1 MEFEGDENKRS
12 QAIAKHGVD
21 SRKAILI
28 FEGPTLTS
36 VDRRSDYGEE
46 RLISIGRTEEE
57 IYVVVHTARGER
69 TRVVTA
75 WKASRRQRAQYQARY
90 PRGTSGH
97 V

>member
-1 MEFEGDENKRS
+1 MEFEWDENKRS
-12 QAIAKHGVD
+12 QAIAKHGFD
-21 SRKAILI
+21 FRKAILI
-28 FEGPTLTS
+28 VEDPTLTS

-46 RLISIGRTEEE
+46 RLISTGRTEEE

-69 TRVVTA
+69 TRGISA